1 MLEHG
6 TVYLKLNNSMSANV
20 FLISQKYDRNKY
32 SIVNCRDHE
41 DDVNNRGITFK
52 EYFITT
58 NLRVLI
64 ENGWMNDLQYL
75 CEPTIHH
82 EERFSFEFSTQIA
95 ITREMN
101 RHRVNSI
108 AEQSTRFCNYTN
120 KKKFTEA
127 DGNISI
133 NKPTW
138 IELDELENTKFHSD
152 FLYESK
158 PYDLYE
164 MFPESSYPGEISQVL
179 YEQETANWRAIDWW
193 LWSCECANL
202 AYKKLIEL
210 GWKPQQARVVLPLH
224 TNTNIIHTASLSD
237 WYHFLELRYEGT
249 TGAPHPDIVI
259 LSTKICELLQEQ
271 GYNYEEDYD

>member
-1 MLEHG
+1 MTGIKVNTDGKYAYVTMNYRHIVENNWMDD
-6 TVYLKLNNSMSANV
+6 LK
-20 FLISQKYDRNKY
+20 
-32 SIVNCRDHE
+32 
-41 DDVNNRGITFK
+41 
-52 EYFITT
+52 
-58 NLRVLI
+58 
-64 ENGWMNDLQYL
+64 YL
-75 CEPTIHH
+75 CAPTEYH

-101 RHRVNSI
+101 RHRVNSV

-138 IELDELENTKFHSD
+138 IELEELDDTKFHSD
-152 FLYESK
+152 FLYESE
-158 PYDLYE
+158 PTDLYE
-164 MFPESSYPGEISQVL
+164 MFPEYSYPGEKSQVL
-179 YEQETANWRAIDWW
+179 YEQETAEWEAIDWW

-259 LSTKICELLQEQ
+259 LSTRICELLKEQ
-271 GYNYEEDYD
+271 GYDFEDYDYEEDYD